1 MAMLH
6 DVYDN
11 LRAMTLLHLLLAF
24 LACTGYMM
32 AGGQLAARRV
42 RITAGLIAAA
52 SAAWFVIDSPQWTAS
67 AMLVALAIGI
77 VGVFSALVWA
87 MSAAL
92 GLRQSA
98 SFAPAVAMLAEAAV
112 EPSSAA
118 APERRAAARV
128 PTTNSGALHSH

>member
-24 LACTGYMM
+24 LACTGYML
-32 AGGQLAARRV
+32 AEGQLAARRV
-42 RITAGLIAAA
+42 RIAAGLIAAA

-98 SFAPAVAMLAEAAV
+98 SFAPAVAMLAEAV

-128 PTTNSGALHSH
+128 PATNSGALHSH